1 MPPRAM
7 PQVVTGTPEGVSL
20 EALLVRAAAGDQGS
34 FRLLY
39 ERTSGRLF
47 AICLR
52 IARERSL
59 AEDFLQEAYARI
71 WERSRQFDAARG
83 SALAWMIAITR
94 NHAIDV
100 IRVRQREV
108 ALPDESALEIADPK
122 SGEAETRLDY
132 GAACRCLASLEE
144 GPRRAILLAYRD
156 GLSYKELAVVLGAP
170 IGTVKTWVHRGIASL
185 RNRLDERP

>member
-1 MPPRAM
+1 MPPNAM
-7 PQVVTGTPEGVSL
+7 PQIVPGTPEGVSL
-20 EALLVRAAAGDQGS
+20 EVLLARVAAGDQNS

-100 IRVRQREV
+100 IRVRRREV
-108 ALPDESALEIADPK
+108 ALPDEDAIAVPDPK
-122 SGEAETRLDY
+122 AGEAEARLDY
-132 GAACRCLASLEE
+132 DAACRCLDSLEE

-170 IGTVKTWVHRGIASL
+170 IGTVKTWIHRGIASL

>member
-1 MPPRAM
+1 MRPAGPHFPACCVTHFTFARLRSGNNRGMVASRASNAPGGSRAPMPPRAM

-20 EALLVRAAAGDQGS
+20 EALLVRVAGGDQHA

-39 ERTSGRLF
+39 ERSSGRLF

-71 WERSRQFDAARG
+71 WERSRQFDATRG

-108 ALPDESALEIADPK
+108 ALPDEDAIALADPK
-122 SGEAETRLDY
+122 AG
-132 GAACRCLASLEE
+132 
-144 GPRRAILLAYRD
+144 
-156 GLSYKELAVVLGAP
+156 
-170 IGTVKTWVHRGIASL
+170 
-185 RNRLDERP
+185 